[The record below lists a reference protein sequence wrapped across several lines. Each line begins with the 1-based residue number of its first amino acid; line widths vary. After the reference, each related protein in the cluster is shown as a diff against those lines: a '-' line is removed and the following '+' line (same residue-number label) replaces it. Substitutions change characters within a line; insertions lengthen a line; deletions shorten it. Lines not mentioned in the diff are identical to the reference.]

1 MQGFTKE
8 ELIAQLDQMIT
19 DEGAVISY
27 IGTQGEYLYLK
38 YHVYSEEGITEVEEH
53 IRPPEHESGV
63 ESTMIAR
70 KIV

>member
-8 ELIAQLDQMIT
+8 ELITQLDESIT

-27 IGTQGEYLYLK
+27 IGLQGEYLYLK
-38 YHVYSEEGITEVEEH
+38 YHIYDADGITEVEEH
-53 IRPPEHESGV
+53 IRPPNHQSGV